1 MKLSSLVYTFRSKAV
16 GMWAFTRYV
25 GRGGI
30 NPFSSS
36 GQQLYYYAFLR
47 FMTKQVDQID
57 VPGTSQKRTSSQDTA
72 QPSLGQRGTLIERQL
87 GKLGGLESIKDRLFG
102 KSQGQSEPSET
113 KNFLSH
119 QTDFYNGSKVAD
131 LKIDLNKIEQFSEQL
146 LDEEEK
152 LPFLSDRRHIQGR
165 RGRYRVTHYLGQ
177 RSLGRLYEGIQIND
191 NKTVIIK
198 EFILPGHIF
207 NRLEVQQRKQEFARL
222 AGVNLAERIQDFRL
236 IGAFEAIADDH
247 ESRCYLVTRGLDN
260 FNTTLREY
268 LIQNGAMTD
277 RQVHGVLRQIL
288 QTLEF
293 LHSYKFR
300 LGDANLQ
307 RGLTHKNI
315 GLDSLLYI
323 PCTKQDLFSDQ
334 QFFIYVTDLGLWE
347 HLFRDPKVYKLA
359 ESTSEFQPQTD
370 LSDLARLAFHLLIGR
385 DKDEATG
392 QLLDP
397 RNKNLWPTTDEL
409 LKQFLLQLLG
419 LNGSFDTAEE
429 ARLSIPPIPPEKC
442 VSHTADSP
450 EKGSGRPWRKALW
463 IVGGVAA
470 LGLLG
475 GAIWWGVSQI
485 KAKAEKQA
493 DTIARDAYP
502 CCIQKLDFPEG
513 NFSYGSENN
522 GLWHYI
528 LRHPGLVS
536 LGKTL
541 EEDLAQRASKFKLK
555 YKPEASLNSS
565 IAKLRNGSLDFV
577 VTTLP
582 VNAAARS
589 TIASEFEV
597 QAIAHDGIA
606 VFVSFSD
613 VHRDRNLARS
623 LQGMITFEQLRK
635 LYTGKV
641 KNWQELGGPDL
652 KVKLYA
658 PKDLRLLQIFET
670 QVFAGDEDSLT
681 QFRKLQSSSIIRADA
696 TQTLRDVL
704 NDFEEKDT
712 GSIGFDSLSKV
723 FGQCSVYPLGV
734 SGDRSEGVQAL
745 VQDNGKPITP
755 RSDLCD
761 DKGSYW
767 LNSEAFTQKNHYP
780 LKYDL
785 AVIYPKGGNSAS
797 PGKKFADLWRTEE
810 GQKLFDEAGLVPL
823 IPLKRA
829 DASR

>member
-1 MKLSSLVYTFRSKAV
+1 VKLSSLIYTFRSKAV
-16 GMWAFTRYV
+16 GTWAFVRYV

-30 NPFSSS
+30 NPFTSS

-47 FMTKQVDQID
+47 FMTKQVDQVD
-57 VPGTSQKRTSSQDTA
+57 VPGTSQKRTSSQNTE
-72 QPSLGQRGTLIERQL
+72 QLSQGRGGTLIERQL
-87 GKLGGLESIKDRLFG
+87 GKISGLGNIKDRIFG
-102 KSQGQSEPSET
+102 KSQGESVTSET
-113 KNFLSH
+113 KASLSR
-119 QTDFYNGSKVAD
+119 QTSPYNT
-131 LKIDLNKIEQFSEQL
+131 NKIADNTIELDKTEQL

-152 LPFLSDRRHIQGR
+152 LSLLTNRRHIQGR
-165 RGRYRVTHYLGQ
+165 RGRYRVMNYLGQ

-207 NRLEVQQRKQEFARL
+207 NRLEIQQRKQEFERL

-236 IGAFEAIADDH
+236 IGAFEAIADDN
-247 ESRCYLVTRGLDN
+247 ENRCYIVTRGRDN
-260 FNTTLREY
+260 FNLTLRDY
-268 LIQNGAMTD
+268 LSQNGAMTD
-277 RQVHGVLRQIL
+277 RQVHGVLSQIL

-315 GLDSLLYI
+315 CLDSLLYI
-323 PCTKQDLFSDQ
+323 PCAKQDLFSDQ
-334 QFFIYVTDLGLWE
+334 QFFIYVTDLGVWE
-347 HLFRDPKVYKLA
+347 HLFRDPKVYKLSGSSP
-359 ESTSEFQPQTD
+359 EYQPHAD
-370 LSDLARLAFHLLIGR
+370 LSDLARLGFHLLVGR
-385 DKDEATG
+385 DRDEATG
-392 QLLDP
+392 QLMDP
-397 RNKNLWPTTDEL
+397 RNKSLWPTTDEL
-409 LKQFLLQLLG
+409 LKQFLLKLLG

-429 ARLSIPPIPPEKC
+429 ARLEIPPIPPEKRL
-442 VSHTADSP
+442 VPTTDSP
-450 EKGSGRPWRKALW
+450 EEELGRPWRKVLW
-463 IVGGVAA
+463 IVGGVAT

-475 GAIWWGVSQI
+475 GAIWWGASQI
-485 KAKAEKQA
+485 KFQTEKQ
-493 DTIARDAYP
+493 TEKVARDAYP

-513 NFSYGSENN
+513 NFSYGSEGN

-541 EEDLAQRASKFKLK
+541 EEDLARRVPKFKLK
-555 YKPEASLNSS
+555 YKPEKSLDASL
-565 IAKLRNGSLDFV
+565 AKLRDGALDFV
-577 VTTLP
+577 VTALP
-582 VNAAARS
+582 INVAARS
-589 TIASEFEV
+589 AIDSEFEV
-597 QAIAHDGIA
+597 QVIAHDGIA

-623 LQGMITFEQLRK
+623 LQGMITFEQLRI
-635 LYTGKV
+635 LYTGKI
-641 KNWQELGGPDL
+641 KNWQEMGGPDL

-658 PKDLRLLQIFET
+658 PKDPKLLQIFET
-670 QVFAGDEDSLT
+670 QIFAGDEDSLA
-681 QFRKLQSSSIIRADA
+681 QFRQLQASSIIRADA

-767 LNSEAFTQKNHYP
+767 LNSEAFTQTNYYP
-780 LKYDL
+780 LRYDL
-785 AVIYPKGGNSAS
+785 VVIYLKGGNSAS

-823 IPLKRA
+823 IPLNKA